1 MSFYTPPRRSRRTLT
16 ITDLEIL
23 TTFDYWAHHKIHNLR
38 MRRRDKIHILAL
50 GTPDATKHIGY
61 THALKH
67 KIIAIAIS
75 GLIVHYDTINSTL
88 RSSSPSIHTHTLQ
101 LLAILPSYQSFT
113 PKAIS
118 NHLMHSPNTAIQLG
132 CTQVPPRHLSPST
145 LLCLH

>member
-38 MRRRDKIHILAL
+38 MRRRDKIDILVL
-50 GTPDATKHIGY
+50 GTPDAAKHIRY

-75 GLIVHYDTINSTL
+75 GLIVHYDKINPTL
-88 RSSSPSIHTHTLQ
+88 RSSSPSIHTHIRYNSWQ
-101 LLAILPSYQSFT
+101 FCRVI
-113 PKAIS
+113 
-118 NHLMHSPNTAIQLG
+118 NHSPPRRSPITL
-132 CTQVPPRHLSPST
+132 CTRPTPPSN
-145 LLCLH
+145 